1 MARSEVLKFILVG
14 GFNTV
19 SMYALYLF
27 LLYMGMQY
35 NWALVCDY
43 AGGVLLGFALHKRI
57 TFGHRGK
64 IVTTFSKY
72 VASYVFVF
80 LANLALLNLFV
91 LSQWTGAEIGQLV
104 AFGLVT
110 VCTFL
115 IQKNWVFNPKISLTR

>member
-1 MARSEVLKFILVG
+1 
-14 GFNTV
+14 
-19 SMYALYLF
+19 MYALYLF
-27 LLYMGMQY
+27 LLYVGMPY

-43 AGGVLLGFALHKRI
+43 VGGILLGFTLHKKI

-64 IVTTFSKY
+64 VVTTFSKY

-91 LSQWTGAEIGQLV
+91 LSQWMGAEIGQLM

-110 VCTFL
+110 VCIFL
-115 IQKNWVFNPKISLTR
+115 IQKNWVFKPKIS